1 MELCFCKFI
10 AVLDIPILKVTSDIR
25 PELAEFSG
33 EKSRQ
38 ILILLFAIWKW

>member
-10 AVLDIPILKVTSDIR
+10 AVLDIPILKVTSEKR

-38 ILILLFAIWKW
+38 IMIFLLAI